1 MQLLSTLALAAIL
14 PFLASAHMQM
24 SEPFPINSPQDP
36 AVPANLKD
44 NDYTSPLKA
53 DGSNFPCK
61 GYHKQETSHVSKA
74 TYKAGGQGQMS
85 IIGGAAH
92 NGGSCQISLSYDNG
106 ETFKVIKSMIG
117 GCPLTTSYDFTI
129 PQDAPSST
137 DVLLAWTWF
146 NKVGNREMYMN
157 CARVTVEGST
167 PGRHRRAQVTA
178 RDNAF
183 ASLPDMYT
191 CNLGKGC
198 TTKEGEDVAF
208 PEPGSDVANGGGGS
222 TSSSSGGQ
230 GSSGASGAGNGSGGG
245 QASNGASG
253 AASGAASNGS
263 GGSGAP
269 APAASSS
276 AASSPAAPAPSP
288 ASSAPA
294 ANSASSAAAPYPTA
308 TNSTRSAPSD
318 GNVVI
323 PITGPA
329 PAAPAP
335 SAPAAPFSAPVP
347 AAPAAPATPAGG
359 SCTAGS
365 IVCDS
370 PTTWSMC
377 VGTSLVSMG
386 SVAAGTTCVD
396 GKIA

>member
-1 MQLLSTLALAAIL
+1 MHLFSTLAVAAVL

-24 SEPFPINSPQDP
+24 SEPFPINSPEDP

-44 NDYTSPLKA
+44 NDYSSPLKA

-74 TYKAGGQGQMS
+74 TYKAGGQGQLS
-85 IIGGAAH
+85 IKGGASH

-106 ETFKVIKSMIG
+106 ETWKVIESMIG

-167 PGRHRRAQVTA
+167 PGRHRRAQVVS

-183 ASLPDMYT
+183 DSLPDMYT

-208 PEPGSDVANGGGGS
+208 PEPGSNVINGGGGS
-222 TSSSSGGQ
+222 SS
-230 GSSGASGAGNGSGGG
+230 SSGASGAGNGSGG
-245 QASNGASG
+245 
-253 AASGAASNGS
+253 
-263 GGSGAP
+263 SGAP
-269 APAASSS
+269 APAVSSP
-276 AASSPAAPAPSP
+276 AASSPAAPAPSR

-294 ANSASSAAAPYPTA
+294 ANSASPVSAPFPTG
-308 TNSTRSAPSD
+308 TNSTRSAPAPS
-318 GNVVI
+318 GSNVVI
-323 PITGPA
+323 PIASNAPA
-329 PAAPAP
+329 PAAPTA
-335 SAPAAPFSAPVP
+335 SAPAAPTAP
-347 AAPAAPATPAGG
+347 AAPAAPAGG

-365 IVCDS
+365 IVCNS